1 MEKEKP
7 HEGILHREL
16 HIHDVV
22 EHFQPQLDV
31 LREVV
36 NYGTN
41 LIAAAFHSS
50 SKQLADVILVP
61 VLLKQVVSMLDAFE
75 VLVSNA
81 CVSAAQL
88 QSRAM
93 FEASVYIDFIMLG
106 NEEEKARYYYVSNL
120 RRELTWALRSQEGS
134 AEHAK
139 FFAALG
145 EFGDALQETQKATA
159 EPAKAQAQEIQEFL
173 SKEPWKSTNE
183 VLDQA
188 KGNKKYDVAWHE
200 PFGKRS
206 VRELSDLTGRLHEYE
221 VFYSGASE
229 KMHSSE
235 YKSHIS
241 MSTISGEDQERI
253 YRVRADQKPHGHPL
267 SLEFRS
273 QRRVSQLSTSS
284 REVSSRAAQR
294 ICQALHRELA
304 SCISEYSEG
313 CVQHVPQG
321 SAMRDRFLTSRS
333 TRSRATTRAPG

>member
-16 HIHDVV
+16 HTNEVV
-22 EHFQPQLDV
+22 GHFQPQLDM

-50 SKQLADVILVP
+50 TKQLADVILVP

-75 VLVSNA
+75 VLISNA

-93 FEASVYIDFIMLG
+93 FEASVYIDFILLG

-145 EFGDALQETQKATA
+145 EFGDALQETPKAA
-159 EPAKAQAQEIQEFL
+159 EAAKGRAQEIQEFL
-173 SKEPWKSTNE
+173 SKEPWKSANAS
-183 VLDQA
+183 LDRV

-200 PFGKRS
+200 PFGQRS
-206 VRELSDLTGRLHEYE
+206 VRELSELTGRLHEYE

-241 MSTISGEDQERI
+241 IGSGYITFEPIRNIEGI
-253 YRVRADQKPHGHPL
+253 H
-267 SLEFRS
+267 SLLKFALHVAFRS
-273 QRRVSQLSTSS
+273 YRRVLEKYRPGQLNEFAKRYTENW
-284 REVSSRAAQR
+284 RGA
-294 ICQALHRELA
+294 
-304 SCISEYSEG
+304 
-313 CVQHVPQG
+313 
-321 SAMRDRFLTSRS
+321 FLNI
-333 TRSRATTRAPG
+333 PKVV

>member
-106 NEEEKARYYYVSNL
+106 NEEEKVRYYYVSNL

-221 VFYSGASE
+221 AFYSGASE

-241 MSTISGEDQERI
+241 IGSGYIAFEPIRNLTGI
-253 YRVRADQKPHGHPL
+253 HSLLNFAL
-267 SLEFRS
+267 SVAFHS
-273 QRRVSQLSTSS
+273 YRRVLERYRPGQLNEFAKRYT
-284 REVSSRAAQR
+284 ENWRAA
-294 ICQALHRELA
+294 
-304 SCISEYSEG
+304 
-313 CVQHVPQG
+313 
-321 SAMRDRFLTSRS
+321 FLSIPKVVYNTSHKVVL
-333 TRSRATTRAPG
+333 